1 MAKVITED
9 QVDAALSRV
18 EALDEDQ
25 EQAQFEAFVARQPH
39 VAGLVAAIADDIG
52 EDAELLAMWLLFR
65 IDAMFTEAHGA
76 PLGTIAVEEV
86 KAGYERTIAA
96 IEAEL
101 GLPEADLLRRIV
113 QPVVMQYVIETLSDP
128 PAGEDED
135 GPSLSEED
143 LAELVMVFRTAT
155 ELFDGKLAG

>member
-1 MAKVITED
+1 MAKVITEE

-18 EALDEDQ
+18 EALDENQ
-25 EQAQFEAFVARQPH
+25 EQAEFEAFVARQPH
-39 VAGLVAAIADDIG
+39 VAGLVAAIADEIG

-65 IDAMFTEAHGA
+65 IDAMFTEAQGG
-76 PLGTIAVEEV
+76 PLPTVPVDAVKE
-86 KAGYERTIAA
+86 GYERTIAA

-101 GLPEADLLRRIV
+101 GMPEADLMRRIV

-135 GPSLSEED
+135 SLSLTDED
-143 LAELVMVFRTAT
+143 IAELVMAFRTAT
-155 ELFDGKLAG
+155 ELFHGQLAA